1 MVEKFKSNFVKVD
14 IWQQFCSDKLGKIGA
29 RASIRRTQERSQKIT
44 FSSSFV
50 SSYDDDVRVGSEN
63 GGGCF
68 DWATFTEHPA

>member
-1 MVEKFKSNFVKVD
+1 MRRLIFGSSFALINLVKSVF
-14 IWQQFCSDKLGKIGA
+14 
-29 RASIRRTQERSQKIT
+29 ASIRRTQERPQKIT

-50 SSYDDDVRVGSEN
+50 SSDDDVRVGSEN